1 MRFKIFLPIF
11 IAGEAVG
18 KPCKV
23 PYQKGGFKVEGLP
36 DQLIFKKP
44 YHYGALQRRNIMLAE
59 KTIKF
64 ILESEEYGSIPVADE
79 PVRQLL
85 TKIAGAN
92 AAECSLR
99 RESPQKIEE
108 SDVEVIN
115 LELSEEEKILLY
127 SRCKPNFTEDA
138 WVAVGKNMKH
148 SQEEKPLIL
157 PVYTEAEERFWLFYA
172 ITKPTQI
179 QQTGPLTKITG
190 YWLDLRPTEGY
201 KVLDSEQVTLL
212 GKNIIRTMHG
222 PMYFAL
228 TETLGQTSYN
238 LPLGNRQAIENALG
252 LLS

>member
-1 MRFKIFLPIF
+1 MKQILGGGGQGVSTVSKTFILCIPVGYCENIKCQNGMRFRNFLPIF

-115 LELSEEEKILLY
+115 LELLEEEKILLY

-157 PVYTEAEERFWLFYA
+157 PVYTEAEERFWLLLLALIAACPQASSTLF
-172 ITKPTQI
+172 
-179 QQTGPLTKITG
+179 LT
-190 YWLDLRPTEGY
+190 
-201 KVLDSEQVTLL
+201 
-212 GKNIIRTMHG
+212 
-222 PMYFAL
+222 
-228 TETLGQTSYN
+228 
-238 LPLGNRQAIENALG
+238 
-252 LLS
+252 